1 MKGRPLMT
9 DTNLAAANGNERA
22 DENSNAHVF
31 TSAQR
36 RVLKLLCQ
44 GLKNSEI
51 ADRIGVKET
60 TIKATVSG
68 ILRKLSVH
76 SRTQA
81 VVRVCQEGMVSP
93 QWCAGT
99 EFGVLDLQ
107 SVTTSLSVPE
117 SAVRRVHALTEREV
131 KVLEMVSLGLANKE
145 IAFRLGVR
153 EGTVKAH
160 LGSILRKLGVS
171 SRTKL
176 AIEVSKLQKAASRS
190 GSKAAAD
197 ERKQA

>member
-1 MKGRPLMT
+1 MT
-9 DTNLAAANGNERA
+9 ETAIEPPHSDDRA
-22 DENSNAHVF
+22 RDAQHTELF
-31 TSAQR
+31 TGAQR

-60 TIKATVSG
+60 TIKATVSS
-68 ILRKLSVH
+68 ILRKLQVY

-81 VVRVCQEGMVSP
+81 VVRVCQEGMVEAG
-93 QWCAGT
+93 WCAGT
-99 EFGVLDLQ
+99 DFGPLDLK
-107 SVTTSLSVPE
+107 SVRSAIDVPA
-117 SAVRRVHALTEREV
+117 SAIRRVHALTKREM
-131 KVLEMVSLGLANKE
+131 KVLDMVSQGLPNKE

-160 LGSILRKLGVS
+160 MGSILRKLGVS

-176 AIEVSKLQKAASRS
+176 AIEVSKLQTAASRS
-190 GSKAAAD
+190 RSNAESDKSKPL
-197 ERKQA
+197 